1 MIAAPS
7 QIAAMLMQVVIPE
20 EASYEVEYQDLKEHF
35 FRKYRTDIPAEFT
48 KVSLPSTC

>member
-1 MIAAPS
+1 MP
-7 QIAAMLMQVVIPE
+7 MQVVIPE

-48 KVSLPSTC
+48 KVSISSNC